1 MPFLKDVMPLPRL
14 EPNSGSFLPPKIRKA
29 MAMIISNSGVPKPN
43 IFFTSN
49 PKVSFVFDY
58 FLPILHET
66 TLLMEETASSPDEN
80 PFPEQEL
87 HWRQPK
93 VARPGKGRSRNIKN

>member
-14 EPNSGSFLPPKIRKA
+14 EPNSGSFLPPKIRK
-29 MAMIISNSGVPKPN
+29 
-43 IFFTSN
+43 
-49 PKVSFVFDY
+49 
-58 FLPILHET
+58 